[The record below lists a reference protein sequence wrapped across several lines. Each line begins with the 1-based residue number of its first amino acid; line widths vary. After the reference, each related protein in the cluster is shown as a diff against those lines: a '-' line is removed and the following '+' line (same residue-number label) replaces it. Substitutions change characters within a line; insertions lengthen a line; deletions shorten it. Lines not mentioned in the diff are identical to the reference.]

1 MNNFVNNYLQLGQNQ
16 GHNCNLNLDEHLKY
30 VDSLVLLK
38 IIDKNTG
45 ESIKQNMTASFNSK
59 AFQTYQ
65 ADDAAPF
72 DFSQSEFL
80 KARQCLLNYLQNAG
94 VELNKADLKNIES
107 VVLELEK
114 NALARGGNGQN
125 PLDKLNMDNEIAKER
140 LITGSMRGSGVQKA
154 PEKLFSRDEIAK
166 MSTAEFIKNEP
177 MINYQLQNG
186 LL

>member
-1 MNNFVNNYLQLGQNQ
+1 MNNFINNSLQYRQNQ
-16 GHNCNLNLDEHLKY
+16 GHNCNLNLDDHLKY

-45 ESIKQNMTASFNSK
+45 ESIKQNIAATFNNK
-59 AFQTYQ
+59 AFQAYQ
-65 ADDAAPF
+65 TNAAGAF

-80 KARQCLLNYLQNAG
+80 KARKCLLDYLQNSG
-94 VELNKADLKNIES
+94 IELDEADLKNIEA

-114 NALARGGNGQN
+114 NALARGGNTQN
-125 PLDKLNMDNEIAKER
+125 PLDRLNIDNEIAKER
-140 LITGSMRGSGVQKA
+140 LITGSMRGSGVQKS
-154 PEKLFSRDEIAK
+154 PEKLFSREEIAK

-177 MINYQLQNG
+177 VINYQLQNG